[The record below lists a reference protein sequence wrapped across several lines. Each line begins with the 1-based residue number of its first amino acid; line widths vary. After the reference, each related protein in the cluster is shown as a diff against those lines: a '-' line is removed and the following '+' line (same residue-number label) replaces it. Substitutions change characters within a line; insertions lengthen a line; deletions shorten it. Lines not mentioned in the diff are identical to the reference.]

1 MLKKSALVISLA
13 IIAGCSSVS
22 SYDKIA
28 SNTEYTYDHSL
39 KQSVIK
45 GPVDVSEAQ
54 GARVENFKYDLI
66 IKDSTVFANIS
77 FNYKDKS
84 PRVYTHVV
92 DSMGVSYQL
101 LNQKDKVLDCG
112 INGTIN
118 YGTCNFE
125 QAFTFQMPRDNRYQ
139 FSLIGK
145 SSNSSVY
152 FKINKDYVAVMDDFM
167 YRLKTPRADYDEA
180 TIKKETLLAAKPA
193 PVQKPSVAIPQ
204 PIVENALEKEKYNAP
219 KVSTVAINKPL
230 IVNNP
235 PIVKQIENNKQCN
248 CSTGNA
254 LTVSKQPVLAPMS
267 KTPFCSTMKLK
278 FKNSC
283 AEITSCRE
291 AYDQYSCGNKKLDPT
306 RKGMPCPNVC
316 KL

>member
-22 SYDKIA
+22 SYEKIA

-45 GPVDVSEAQ
+45 GPVDESEPQ
-54 GARVENFKYDLI
+54 GAKVEDFKYDLV
-66 IKDSTVFANIS
+66 IKDSTVFANVS
-77 FNYKDKS
+77 FNYKDNS
-84 PRVYTHVV
+84 SRVYTHVV

-112 INGTIN
+112 INGTIS

-125 QAFTFQMPRDNRYQ
+125 QSFTFQMPRDNRYQ

-152 FKINKDYVAVMDDFM
+152 FKINKDYIAVMDDFM

-193 PVQKPSVAIPQ
+193 PIQKASVAIPQ
-204 PIVENALEKEKYNAP
+204 PIVGNALSQEINTQP
-219 KVSTVAINKPL
+219 KVSTVALNKPL
-230 IVNNP
+230 VVNNQ
-235 PIVKQIENNKQCN
+235 PIVKQFENNKQCN

-254 LTVSKQPVLAPMS
+254 LTVSKKPVLEPMN
-267 KTPFCSTMKLK
+267 KTPFCSAMK

>member
-28 SNTEYTYDHSL
+28 ANTEYTYDHSL

-45 GPVDVSEAQ
+45 GPVDVSEPQ

-204 PIVENALEKEKYNAP
+204 PIVGNALEKEKDNAP

-235 PIVKQIENNKQCN
+235 PIVKQFENNKQCN

-267 KTPFCSTMKLK
+267 KTPFCSTMK

>member
-1 MLKKSALVISLA
+1 MLKKSALVIFLA

-45 GPVDVSEAQ
+45 GPVDVSEPQ
-54 GARVENFKYDLI
+54 GAIVENFKYDLI
-66 IKDSTVFANIS
+66 IKDSTVFANVS
-77 FNYKDKS
+77 FNYKDKNT
-84 PRVYTHVV
+84 RVYTHVV

-152 FKINKDYVAVMDDFM
+152 FKINKDYVAVMDD
-167 YRLKTPRADYDEA
+167 
-180 TIKKETLLAAKPA
+180 
-193 PVQKPSVAIPQ
+193 
-204 PIVENALEKEKYNAP
+204 
-219 KVSTVAINKPL
+219 
-230 IVNNP
+230 
-235 PIVKQIENNKQCN
+235 
-248 CSTGNA
+248 
-254 LTVSKQPVLAPMS
+254 
-267 KTPFCSTMKLK
+267 
-278 FKNSC
+278 SC
-283 AEITSCRE
+283 I
-291 AYDQYSCGNKKLDPT
+291 D
-306 RKGMPCPNVC
+306 
-316 KL
+316 

>member
-22 SYDKIA
+22 SYEKIA

-45 GPVDVSEAQ
+45 GPIDESKPQ
-54 GARVENFKYDLI
+54 GARVEDFKYDLI
-66 IKDSTVFANIS
+66 IKDSTVFANVS

-125 QAFTFQMPRDNRYQ
+125 QSFTFQMPRDNRYQ

-152 FKINKDYVAVMDDFM
+152 FKINKDYIAVMDDFM

-204 PIVENALEKEKYNAP
+204 PIVGNALEKEKDNAP

-235 PIVKQIENNKQCN
+235 PIVKQFENNKQCN

-254 LTVSKQPVLAPMS
+254 LTVSKQPVLTPMS
-267 KTPFCSTMKLK
+267 KTPFCSTMK

>member
-22 SYDKIA
+22 SYEKIA

-45 GPVDVSEAQ
+45 GPIDESKPQ
-54 GARVENFKYDLI
+54 GARVEDFKYDLI
-66 IKDSTVFANIS
+66 IKDSTVFANVS

-125 QAFTFQMPRDNRYQ
+125 QSFTFQMPRDNRYQ

-152 FKINKDYVAVMDDFM
+152 FKINKDYIAVMDDFM

-193 PVQKPSVAIPQ
+193 PVQKPSVSIPQ
-204 PIVENALEKEKYNAP
+204 PIVGNALEQEKNNAP

-235 PIVKQIENNKQCN
+235 PIVKQFENNKQCN

-254 LTVSKQPVLAPMS
+254 LTVSNKPVLEPMA
-267 KTPFCSTMKLK
+267 KTPFCSTMK